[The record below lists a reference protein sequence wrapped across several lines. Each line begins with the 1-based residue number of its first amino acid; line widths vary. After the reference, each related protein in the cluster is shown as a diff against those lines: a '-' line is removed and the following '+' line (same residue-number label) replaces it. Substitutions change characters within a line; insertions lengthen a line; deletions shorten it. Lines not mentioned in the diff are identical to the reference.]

1 MQLVSYAKEKDA
13 AAVIVFKDG
22 GTVSVWSKVETPEQ
36 REWFK
41 DKLDIVYG
49 LVTKRMGEEVD
60 VDE

>member
-1 MQLVSYAKEKDA
+1 
-13 AAVIVFKDG
+13 VIVFKDG